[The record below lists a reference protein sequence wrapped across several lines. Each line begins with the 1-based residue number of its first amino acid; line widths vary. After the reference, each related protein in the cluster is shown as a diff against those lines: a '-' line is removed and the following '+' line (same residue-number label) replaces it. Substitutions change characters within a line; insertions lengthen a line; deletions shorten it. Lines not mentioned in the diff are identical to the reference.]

1 MGINNHPITI
11 RPGQIE
17 DAAVAAELINET
29 MGGFG
34 DVILGMGD
42 NQRALRAIGGLYK
55 KPNNRF
61 SHRRTYLAQVEER
74 VAGLLLAFPGK
85 DMGRLTLP
93 IAYHVFGIYNLA
105 EILRLAANAPLTAY
119 GDETEGDEFY
129 ISHLAVLPAFRR
141 MGIGRALLVH
151 ADELAGAVG
160 LEKCSLCVD
169 IDNPNA
175 QQLYLSQGY
184 QVVKTVP
191 TPALERE
198 LHTRGYLRMVK
209 TLERKNH

>member
-1 MGINNHPITI
+1 MDKHPIAI
-11 RPGQIE
+11 QPGQSD
-17 DAAVAAELINET
+17 DAAVAAELIDET

-34 DVILGMGD
+34 DAILGMGD
-42 NQRALRAIGGLYK
+42 RQRALHAIAGFYQ

-61 SHRRTYLAQVEER
+61 SYRHTYLALVDEQ

-93 IAYHVFGIYNLA
+93 MIYQAFGIYKLA
-105 EILRLAANAPLTAY
+105 EILYFVVHAPLAAY
-119 GDETEGDEFY
+119 GEETEGDEFY

-141 MGIGRALLVH
+141 KGIGRALLVY
-151 ADELAGAVG
+151 ADELAGKAG
-160 LEKCSLCVD
+160 LDKCSLCVD

-184 QVVKTVP
+184 QVVKTVS
-191 TPALERE
+191 TPAIERR
-198 LHTRGYLRMVK
+198 LHSHGYQRMVK
-209 TLERKNH
+209 SLRG

>member
-1 MGINNHPITI
+1 MQIGNHPITI
-11 RPGQIE
+11 RLGQIE

-34 DVILGMGD
+34 DAILGMGD
-42 NQRALRAIGGLYK
+42 NQRALRAIGGFYN

-61 SHRRTYLAQVEER
+61 SYRRTYLALVEKQ

-85 DMGRLTLP
+85 AMGRLSLP
-93 IAYHVFGIYNLA
+93 MAYQVFGIYTLA
-105 EILRLAANAPLTAY
+105 EIVRLAINAPLIAY

-129 ISHLAVLPAFRR
+129 ISHLAVLPAFRQ

-151 ADELAGAVG
+151 ADDLAHTAGS
-160 LEKCSLCVD
+160 EKCSLCVD

-175 QQLYLSQGY
+175 QQLYVRQGY
-184 QVVKTVP
+184 QVVKTVVS
-191 TPALERE
+191 TPAMERK
-198 LHTRGYLRMVK
+198 LQTRGDLRMVK
-209 TLERKNH
+209 SLNG

>member
-1 MGINNHPITI
+1 MQTENHRITI
-11 RPGQIE
+11 RLGQIG

-34 DVILGMGD
+34 DAILGMGD
-42 NQRALRAIGGLYK
+42 NQRAVRALGGLYGK
-55 KPNNRF
+55 SNNRF
-61 SHRRTYLAQVEER
+61 SYRRTYLALVDQQ

-93 IAYHVFGIYNLA
+93 LAYQVFGIYNLA
-105 EILRLAANAPLTAY
+105 EIIRLAINAPLTAY

-129 ISHLAVLPAFRR
+129 VSHLAVLPAFRR

-151 ADELAGAVG
+151 ADDLAHTAG

-175 QQLYLSQGY
+175 QQLYVSQGY
-184 QVVKTVP
+184 QLVKTVIS
-191 TPALERE
+191 TPDIERK
-198 LHTRGYLRMVK
+198 LHTRGYQRMVK
-209 TLERKNH
+209 SLRG

>member
-1 MGINNHPITI
+1 MQSVNHPFTI
-11 RPGQIE
+11 QPGQIE
-17 DAAVAAELINET
+17 DAEVAVELINET

-34 DVILGMGD
+34 DAILGMGD
-42 NQRALRAIGGLYK
+42 NQRALRAIRGFYNQ
-55 KPNNRF
+55 PNNRF
-61 SHRRTYLAQVEER
+61 SYRRTSLALVDDQ

-93 IAYHVFGIYNLA
+93 MAYQVFGIYTLA
-105 EILRLAANAPLTAY
+105 EIVRLAVNAPLTAY
-119 GDETEGDEFY
+119 GDESEGDEFY

-141 MGIGRALLVH
+141 MGIGRALLDH
-151 ADELAGAVG
+151 ADHLARTAG

-184 QVVKTVP
+184 QVVKTVIS
-191 TPALERE
+191 TPAMERK
-198 LHTRGYLRMVK
+198 LHTRGYQRMVK
-209 TLERKNH
+209 SLRG